1 MAKTV
6 KALITPEVLKS
17 VREKRLKLEI
27 ELAAEKSNVKP
38 EQLSAWEAGI
48 DTPSFA
54 QLKRIANAYK
64 THVSIFYLPTPPD
77 SFEPLADHRRL
88 PEPIT
93 SDEVKVKREQAYR
106 LNVNVVEA
114 HERRETLIEYYG
126 LLEESPPE
134 VTLELNETDSPE
146 QAARE
151 IREFLQFNTGL
162 LKQYS
167 DDRATLKFWR
177 HLVEERGV
185 LVCQTSVNTHLSIE
199 LSTVRGFCIAQ
210 KPFPVIVV
218 NPKDN
223 PYGRIFTIVHE
234 LVHLGLGKSVMQ
246 NTGIGTYPDL
256 NPTEVFCN
264 QVAAHVLVPTHE
276 LLERVDRGALEEN
289 LLEHVERISQH
300 FRVNPEVILRRLLT
314 IGYISRKVYRAYRDS
329 QFKKYKES
337 APTPGP
343 IPIPYHTR
351 LLNSAGEH
359 FARTAFTAYHEQK
372 ITLADLAASFSYCD
386 PKHLPKIESV
396 IFA

>member
-1 MAKTV
+1 MAKSV
-6 KALITPEVLKS
+6 KALITPEVLKWA
-17 VREKRLKLEI
+17 RERRIKLSLDYAAERLDVTPDL
-27 ELAAEKSNVKP
+27 LAA
-38 EQLSAWEAGI
+38 WEDGR
-48 DTPSFA
+48 DQPKFA
-54 QLKRIANAYK
+54 QLKDIAKLYK
-64 THVSIFYLPTPPD
+64 THISVFYLPGPPTD
-77 SFEPLADHRRL
+77 FKILADHRRL
-88 PEPIT
+88 PESLNT
-93 SDEVKVKREQAYR
+93 DEEQAYK
-106 LNVNVVEA
+106 LNCNVLEA
-114 HERRETLIEYYG
+114 HERREAIIGFYE
-126 LLEESPPE
+126 LLEEFPSE
-134 VTLELNETDSPE
+134 VTLELDESAEPLRAA
-146 QAARE
+146 QA
-151 IREFLQFNTGL
+151 IREFLQFDIEL
-162 LKQYS
+162 LNQCKDAHSAY
-167 DDRATLKFWR
+167 KYWR
-177 HLVEERGV
+177 RVIEARGIPV
-185 LVCQTSVNTHLSIE
+185 FQTSVNTHLSIDLE
-199 LSTVRGFCIAQ
+199 TVRGFCIAEN
-210 KPFPVIVV
+210 PLPVIVV

-329 QFKKYKES
+329 QFEKYKES